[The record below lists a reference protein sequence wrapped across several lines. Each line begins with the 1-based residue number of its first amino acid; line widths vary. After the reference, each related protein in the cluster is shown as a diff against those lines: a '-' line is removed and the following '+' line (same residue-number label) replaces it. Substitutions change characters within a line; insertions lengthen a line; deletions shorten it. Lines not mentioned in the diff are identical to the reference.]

1 MMTKW
6 NEQAAPD
13 NNLKANDINQDEAKK
28 TKMGSETIDGDQ
40 LNDVKIQ
47 QEIIKQNI

>member
-13 NNLKANDINQDEAKK
+13 NNLKASDLNQDEAKK
-28 TKMGSETIDGDQ
+28 AKTGSETIDGDQ